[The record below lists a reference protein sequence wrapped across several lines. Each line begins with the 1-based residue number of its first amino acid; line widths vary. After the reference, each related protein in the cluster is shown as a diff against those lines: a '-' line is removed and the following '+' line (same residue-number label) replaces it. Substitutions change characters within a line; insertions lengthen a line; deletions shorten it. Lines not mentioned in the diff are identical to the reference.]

1 MNNWG
6 GKGRRGEKE
15 VKEDI
20 SGFERRRSKKGEEIK
35 RGEEGMDGE
44 EGREMGGETTN
55 KGMEKKV

>member
-15 VKEDI
+15 VKEDT

-35 RGEEGMDGE
+35 RGEEG
-44 EGREMGGETTN
+44 REMGGETTN